1 LKRNIIIALATA
13 DTDFGHV
20 PAEMAKAE
28 AMIIANEE
36 GKAVT
41 PTRSWPPSSPRA
53 EPPFPEAL
61 SRFSGVYPMASD

>member
-41 PTRSWPPSSPRA
+41 LRDPVTDEVLATIKPTS
-53 EPPFPEAL
+53 
-61 SRFSGVYPMASD
+61 